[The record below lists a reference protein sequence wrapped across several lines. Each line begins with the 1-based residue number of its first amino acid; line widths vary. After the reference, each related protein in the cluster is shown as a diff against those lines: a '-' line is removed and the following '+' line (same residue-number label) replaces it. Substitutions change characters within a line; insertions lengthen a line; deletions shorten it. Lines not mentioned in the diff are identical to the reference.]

1 MPQLEPLVLP
11 TAIAG
16 GKLLAFHQ
24 QSATLLEQ
32 SAGLENYYGGELPM
46 PFQVARVASGKFH
59 QRFLLLLFFQLS

>member
-1 MPQLEPLVLP
+1 MPQLEPLALP
-11 TAIAG
+11 KAISG

-59 QRFLLLLFFQLS
+59 QRFLLLLFFQQS